1 MTPTLQIQG
10 VEKRY
15 GVKTVLD
22 KVSFAAARGECVG
35 IIGPNGA
42 GKTTLFN
49 VLDGSTPLNA
59 GKVMLD
65 GVDLTALPQYRRARS
80 GIGRAYQIP
89 RPFFALSVYEN
100 VLVGALHRPGEVQ
113 SAGKKRALEVIETV
127 GLADKLD
134 MPAGGLPLLD
144 RKRLELAKA
153 MSIGT
158 EVLLLDEIA
167 AGLTE
172 QEVLKLIEI
181 VKLLTRDHVVLWI
194 EHIAHALMAAAERI
208 IVLHFGAK
216 LFEGKPA
223 EVLAAPIVHEVYLES
238 RSMNL
243 LALENVDIFYGD
255 LQATFGVTLH
265 VDAGETIAIIGAN
278 GAGKSTLLHAI
289 IGLAVARHG
298 RIVFDGEEIA
308 RVRCD
313 LVARR
318 GIALVPEGRRLFSS
332 LSVEENLLMGAA
344 RARPGPWTVAS
355 VYELFLPCANYAISR
370 RPISPAASSR
380 WSRSGARCSP
390 TRGCCCA
397 TSFRLDWRQ
406 RSSPTSTRASPGYGS
421 AACRSSLSSRT
432 SCGRELRQA
441 GSTAC

>member
-223 EVLAAPIVHEVYLES
+223 EVLAAPIVHEVYLGIS
-238 RSMNL
+238 
-243 LALENVDIFYGD
+243 VDEP
-255 LQATFGVTLH
+255 A
-265 VDAGETIAIIGAN
+265 
-278 GAGKSTLLHAI
+278 
-289 IGLAVARHG
+289 
-298 RIVFDGEEIA
+298 
-308 RVRCD
+308 
-313 LVARR
+313 
-318 GIALVPEGRRLFSS
+318 
-332 LSVEENLLMGAA
+332 
-344 RARPGPWTVAS
+344 
-355 VYELFLPCANYAISR
+355 CA
-370 RPISPAASSR
+370 
-380 WSRSGARCSP
+380 
-390 TRGCCCA
+390 
-397 TSFRLDWRQ
+397 
-406 RSSPTSTRASPGYGS
+406 
-421 AACRSSLSSRT
+421 
-432 SCGRELRQA
+432 
-441 GSTAC
+441 